1 MSGIPT
7 GQWEKM
13 VWMAAQLPP
22 EVLINFKPHQARA
35 SPRGDDR
42 TQTTSGYGLN
52 IQPFKRSGFSL
63 L

>member
-35 SPRGDDR
+35 SPRGDER
-42 TQTTSGYGLN
+42 THTTCGDGLT
-52 IQPFKRSGFSL
+52 IRPFKRSGFSL